1 MFRQLAAADAAVARK
16 ARVELARLFV
26 ADGLSAEALAVLDAT
41 KASNGPPG
49 NSAGSGPKALRAAA
63 EVLLGRTDRAAD
75 LLTGLPGLP
84 DADTALWRAAA
95 EAGLGHW
102 EPAAEALNRAGRAWA
117 TYPPRL
123 RLRLGVS
130 AATILAH
137 SGRVDDALAALRE
150 LAALPLT
157 TTERARLSLLKG
169 TVQARAD
176 RSREAKDTL
185 ATALQDGYLST
196 RVAAAF
202 ALTQLPA
209 ARRGETVDALGEL
222 TRQRLLWRGH
232 PDEATMLAALADIQR
247 QHGKAADAL
256 ATWRVALARTRDGT
270 AAAEFTERMCDTLAA
285 ALSAEETGDAVT
297 AYALYRSFPD
307 LTAKLGGAAAKT
319 LADRLAGAGLMEAAK
334 TLLAR
339 AAADGVASCGHVPA
353 IAAAPQAASKPDNSS
368 GAPREGPTRRA
379 RSPRCSARRPR
390 FVGNT
395 PDAVA
400 ATAANAAALR
410 SGLDALRA
418 SPSGSDRA
426 EQAG

>member
-1 MFRQLAAADAAVARK
+1 MFRQLAVPDAAAARK

-26 ADGLSAEALAVLDAT
+26 ADGLGAEALAVLDAT
-41 KASNGPPG
+41 KASNGRPG

-75 LLTGLPGLP
+75 LLTGLPGPP

-95 EAGLGHW
+95 EAGLGRW

-137 SGRVDDALAALRE
+137 TGRVDDALAALRE
-150 LAALPLT
+150 LAALPLS

-169 TVQARAD
+169 TVQARAG
-176 RSREAKDTL
+176 RSREARDTL
-185 ATALQDGYLST
+185 ATALRDGDLST

-232 PDEATMLAALADIQR
+232 PDEATMLAALADVQR
-247 QHGKAADAL
+247 QHGKPADAL

-297 AYALYRSFPD
+297 AYALYRSYPD
-307 LTAKLGGAAAKT
+307 LTAKLGGAAAKA
-319 LADRLAGAGLMEAAK
+319 LADRLAGAGLTEAAN

-353 IAAAPQAASKPDNSS
+353 VAAPPQAASKPDNPPEHPLRPDPQGTLAAMLRAS
-368 GAPREGPTRRA
+368 APLR
-379 RSPRCSARRPR
+379 
-390 FVGNT
+390 GNT

-400 ATAANAAALR
+400 AAAANAAALR

-418 SPSGSDRA
+418 SPPGSGRA